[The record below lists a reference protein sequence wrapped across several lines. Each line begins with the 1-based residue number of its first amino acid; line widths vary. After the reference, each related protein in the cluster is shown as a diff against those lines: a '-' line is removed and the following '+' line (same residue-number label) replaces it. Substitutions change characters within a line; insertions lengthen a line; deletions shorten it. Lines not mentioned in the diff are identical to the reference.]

1 MKYRY
6 SYVLNRLFRELA
18 CASGKGA
25 DEALATAACE
35 FGAELG
41 Y

>member
-6 SYVLNRLFRELA
+6 LYVFPTLISELA
-18 CASGKGA
+18 CASGTGA
-25 DEALATAACE
+25 DEALAPAACE